1 MAVFWKSYFPYKASL
16 SALFLTG
23 ILGILGT
30 SLFTACH
37 SSTPTPRRIA
47 VIESYD
53 ADYPGYKDNEQRLT
67 RLFREKGIEPDLRI
81 FYLDCESYL
90 DSAEK
95 ERMHHYLD
103 TITSWKPEV
112 IWVNDDQATYSLLAL
127 HHPLAHRVP
136 IVFAGVNF
144 PNRPLLEQYDNIT
157 GFEDKPEF
165 MKTSAMIEQIYGPML
180 LRFWLDQTYLGQ
192 KASYQLLTELKQA
205 GIRQFTGSYFNL
217 YANQTFST
225 RIDTITTIENKKNVQ
240 EKPEHMLYSGID
252 SRKSFSGSLLWE
264 LSGISKNSIYV
275 ICKRDFSSQR
285 VGMFTNSP
293 TMTVINEGFGMN
305 EGILGGYITSLE
317 TQQNLA
323 ADRIAQILDGRDVQE
338 FPITET
344 PKEYLLDWTELMRW
358 HLSPRLLP
366 PEYKIIN
373 MPFTERYKSHLIAGG
388 TLGSIVIILIIVY
401 LLLLYLQ
408 ANQKKR
414 RAENNLRQGERFLSL
429 ALSGGKVFAFQIK
442 EGFIYFD
449 PHFYTT
455 VGMEERPISMEEFR
469 KIISPEDLPSFN
481 QRINSA
487 LNGSVIQR
495 IGQGRYNFNGNG
507 YEWWEFRYAYSE
519 EDQVVSGLCLNVQ
532 QLKETEQALIQ
543 ARQKAEESDQMKSA
557 FLANMSH
564 EIRTPLN
571 AIVGFSNLINT
582 EEAELTPEEKHEFLD
597 LINTNCDLLLKLI
610 NDILDLSRIE
620 SGRMD
625 FIYDWHNLTE
635 LLTDIFHTH
644 RLLMPPGVE
653 LQLSTPE
660 EPVTLRTDRHR
671 LTQVI
676 TNFINNAAKFTQEGH
691 IRIGYEKAA
700 EGDAEVRLYV
710 EDTGCGI
717 PAAKQDAIFER
728 FNKLDEFAQ
737 GTGLGLAIC
746 SVIAQRLGGTIK
758 VQSEE
763 GKGSRFILILPFKK
777 E

>member
-1 MAVFWKSYFPYKASL
+1 M
-16 SALFLTG
+16 
-23 ILGILGT
+23 
-30 SLFTACH
+30 FTACH

>member
-1 MAVFWKSYFPYKASL
+1 MAVFWKSYFPPKASL
-16 SALFLTG
+16 SALLITG
-23 ILGILGT
+23 ILGILWA
-30 SLFTACH
+30 SLSTGCQ
-37 SSTPTPRRIA
+37 SSPTPPRRIV

-53 ADYPGYKDNEQRLT
+53 ADYPGYKDNEQHLI
-67 RLFREKGIEPDLRI
+67 RLFRENGIEPEIQI

-90 DSAEK
+90 APEEK
-95 ERMHHYLD
+95 ERMYHYLD
-103 TITSWKPEV
+103 TILPWNPEI
-112 IWVNDDQATYSLLAL
+112 IWVNDDQATYSLLASN
-127 HHPLAHRVP
+127 HPLAHQVP
-136 IVFAGVNF
+136 VVFAGVNF
-144 PNRPLLEQYDNIT
+144 PNRSLLGQYDNIT

-165 MKTSAMIEQIYGPML
+165 MKTSAMIEQIYGPMR
-180 LRFWLDQTYLGQ
+180 LRFWLDQTYLGK
-192 KASYQLLTELKQA
+192 KASYQLLTELEQA
-205 GIRQFTGSYFNL
+205 GIRQFTGSRFSL
-217 YANQTFST
+217 HADETFT
-225 RIDTITTIENKKNVQ
+225 LQIDTLRIIENRNTVPKKPDQ
-240 EKPEHMLYSGID
+240 MLYSGID

-264 LSGISKNSIYV
+264 LSGINRNCIYV

-293 TMTVINEGFGMN
+293 TMTVINEGFGLN
-305 EGILGGYITSLE
+305 EGILGGYITPAE
-317 TQQNLA
+317 TQQKLA
-323 ADRIAQILDGRDVQE
+323 VERIAHILGGRHVQE
-338 FPITET
+338 FPITQT
-344 PKEYLLDWTELMRW
+344 PKEYLLDWTELVRW
-358 HLSPRLLP
+358 NLTSRPLP
-366 PEYKIIN
+366 SNYKIIN
-373 MPFTERYKSHLIAGG
+373 MPFTEKYKSHLIIGG
-388 TLGSIVIILIIVY
+388 TFGSILVILIIVY

-414 RAENNLRQGERFLSL
+414 QAENNLKQGERFLSL
-429 ALSGGKVFAFQIK
+429 ALSGGKVFAFQINN
-442 EGFIYFD
+442 GFIYFD

-495 IGQGRYNFNGNG
+495 IGQGRYNFNGSG

-532 QLKETEQALIQ
+532 KLKETEQALIQ
-543 ARQKAEESDQMKSA
+543 ARWKAEESDKMKSA

-582 EEAELTPEEKHEFLD
+582 AEAELTAEEKHEFLD

-620 SGRMD
+620 SDRMD
-625 FIYDWHNLTE
+625 FIYNVHNLTE
-635 LLTDIFHTH
+635 LMTDIFHTH
-644 RLLMPPGVE
+644 RLLMPPDVE

-660 EPVTLRTDRHR
+660 EPILLNTDRHR

-676 TNFINNAAKFTQEGH
+676 TNFINNAAKFTQQGH
-691 IRIGYEKAA
+691 IRIGYEAA
-700 EGDAEVRLYV
+700 GKDSQVRIYV

-746 SVIAQRLGGTIK
+746 SVIVQRLGGTIK

-763 GKGSRFILILPFKK
+763 GKGSRFTLTLPYKN